1 MQEEVFGFDASSDE
15 DKAGDKDSDAE
26 GASDDDLPKLEAW
39 GKSKKS
45 FYNTDFVDQDFDGF
59 NEKEEEAAKLE
70 EVEALRIQKKLA
82 EQFDD
87 EDFSLIFQDANKV
100 NLYTKFIFYKLF

>member
-1 MQEEVFGFDASSDE
+1 M
-15 DKAGDKDSDAE
+15 
-26 GASDDDLPKLEAW
+26 
-39 GKSKKS
+39 
-45 FYNTDFVDQDFDGF
+45 DQDFDGF

-100 NLYTKFIFYKLF
+100 NLYTKHMF

>member
-1 MQEEVFGFDASSDE
+1 MFGFDASSDE
-15 DKAGDKDSDAE
+15 DNAVDKDSDDE
-26 GASDDDLPKLEAW
+26 GASDDGLPKLEAW

-45 FYNTDFVDQDFDGF
+45 YYNTDFVDKDFDGF

-70 EVEALRIQKKLA
+70 EEEALRIQKKLA

-87 EDFSLIFQDANKV
+87 EDFSLIFHDANKV
-100 NLYTKFIFYKLF
+100 N